1 MCHIC
6 LILNEQTITVCW
18 NRICRILDVF
28 SQRNTTHADFVEHVE
43 RVSIPGV
50 RHNTVQRH
58 HPKFGA
64 ILSLAAA
71 RDRSEEEFFHSFSV

>member
-1 MCHIC
+1 M
-6 LILNEQTITVCW
+6 
-18 NRICRILDVF
+18 
-28 SQRNTTHADFVEHVE
+28 THADFVEHVE